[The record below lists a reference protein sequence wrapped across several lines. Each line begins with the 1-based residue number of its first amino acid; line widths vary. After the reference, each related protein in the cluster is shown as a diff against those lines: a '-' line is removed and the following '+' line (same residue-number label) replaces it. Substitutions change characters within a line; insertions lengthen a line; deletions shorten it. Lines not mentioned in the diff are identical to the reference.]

1 MEGSVLSVV
10 EVHDCTL
17 REGEQ
22 ACGVSFRVDDKVR
35 LILELDDLGVD
46 IVECG
51 WPSANPKDIEVFKKA
66 REFSP
71 KCRLAA
77 FTSTR
82 RKDKKVD
89 EDPIIVNTL
98 KADPD
103 IVVIFGKSW
112 TLHVREVLKT
122 DLENNLRMIEDS
134 IQFFKDHGIDVIFD
148 AEHFFDGY
156 KEDREYAMKVVEL
169 VDSLK
174 VRTLVLCDTNGGC
187 LPHEVEK
194 IVRDVVSKVKNCVV
208 GVHMHNDSGC
218 AVANTI
224 MAVIAGARHVQV
236 TVNGIGERCGNAD
249 LCQVIPN
256 LALKLGVKVLRGD
269 LSKLKKLTYLSKLVY
284 ELTGISRNPYQP
296 YVGENAFT
304 HKAGVHVDAILKCSK
319 TYEHVDPEVVGN
331 RRRILISELSGRAA
345 ILSKIQEVIGL
356 ELSKNDPRILN
367 AMEQIKKL
375 EDEGLNFDYATATA
389 VLIVLKHLGVYKEF
403 FRILEWKV
411 MCEKSDQPRA
421 WSWIKVMA
429 QNKTII
435 EAGEGVGPVH
445 AIDTAL
451 RNALVKL
458 YPEVSNVELV
468 DYRVVLL
475 GVPKHTASIVRVD
488 ITFRNRENE
497 EYWTTTHASKNIVE
511 ASIVAIA
518 DGIDYYLQLR
528 YLRDAIRIVKSIMS

>member
-82 RKDKKVD
+82 RKDRKVD

-304 HKAGVHVDAILKCSK
+304 HKAGVHIDAILKCSK

-375 EDEGLNFDYATATA
+375 EDEGLNFDHATATA